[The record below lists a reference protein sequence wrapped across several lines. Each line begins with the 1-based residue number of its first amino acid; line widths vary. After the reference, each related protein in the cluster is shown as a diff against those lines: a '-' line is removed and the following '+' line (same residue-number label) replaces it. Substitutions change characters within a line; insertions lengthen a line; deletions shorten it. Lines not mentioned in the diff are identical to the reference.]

1 VFLAKVFFGLKLKW
15 INNMNSIDKFFELYL
30 EEKINRIVNENI
42 GLFRR
47 VFSNINFGKEI
58 DYDISIFIN

>member
-1 VFLAKVFFGLKLKW
+1 MFLAKVFFGLKLKW